1 MLGLHPTI
9 EIVGFRP
16 KTVVIAMKRFFSLL
30 LAVIVV
36 GTGYAPA
43 AMNPAQGKLMARRAA
58 QVDCFKQTGGSPF
71 TILSEVFDGHTYHI
85 EAEAK

>member
-1 MLGLHPTI
+1 
-9 EIVGFRP
+9 
-16 KTVVIAMKRFFSLL
+16 MKKISLLL

-43 AMNPAQGKLMARRAA
+43 TMNNVQGKLMARRAA

-71 TILSEVFDGHTYHI
+71 VVLSESYDGHTYRI
-85 EAEAK
+85 EAEVR

>member
-1 MLGLHPTI
+1 
-9 EIVGFRP
+9 
-16 KTVVIAMKRFFSLL
+16 MKRFFSLL

-36 GTGYAPA
+36 GTGYATA

-71 TILSEVFDGHTYHI
+71 NILSESYDGHTYRI
-85 EAEAK
+85 EAEVR

>member
-1 MLGLHPTI
+1 
-9 EIVGFRP
+9 
-16 KTVVIAMKRFFSLL
+16 MKRFFSLL

-43 AMNPAQGKLMARRAA
+43 TMNNVQGKLMARRAA

-71 TILSEVFDGHTYHI
+71 NILAESYDGHTYRI
-85 EAEAK
+85 EAEVR

>member
-1 MLGLHPTI
+1 
-9 EIVGFRP
+9 
-16 KTVVIAMKRFFSLL
+16 MKRFFSLL

-58 QVDCFKQTGGSPF
+58 QVDCFKQSGGSPF
-71 TILSEVFDGHTYHI
+71 NILAESYDGHAYRI
-85 EAEAK
+85 EAEVR

>member
-1 MLGLHPTI
+1 
-9 EIVGFRP
+9 
-16 KTVVIAMKRFFSLL
+16 MKRFFSLL

-58 QVDCFKQTGGSPF
+58 QVDCFKQSGGSPF
-71 TILSEVFDGHTYHI
+71 NILAESYDGHTYRI
-85 EAEAK
+85 EAEVR

>member
-1 MLGLHPTI
+1 
-9 EIVGFRP
+9 
-16 KTVVIAMKRFFSLL
+16 MKRFFSLL

-43 AMNPAQGKLMARRAA
+43 TMNPAQGKLMARRAA

-85 EAEAK
+85 EAEAN